1 MHETKRI
8 PICVVEDDP
17 KLAELLCNQLLRFG
31 FAPYQVTDFQNID
44 QEVLASQAKLVLLDI
59 NLPYFDGFY
68 WCRKIRQLSKA
79 PILYLSA
86 RAGEMDQVLALET
99 GGDDYITKPFHPE
112 VLMAKI
118 RAMLRRAYGEY
129 ANDAL
134 DSNHPGGSDI
144 LSWGDLRLDVRRGLL
159 HAHDVT
165 VSLTATE
172 MELLRRLIEAGG
184 HIVRRED
191 LLIALWDDT
200 HFVDDNTLT
209 VNVARVR
216 RKLAEVG
223 FPDVIV
229 TVRGL
234 GYRLD
239 DTGSVGKEDASS

>member
-1 MHETKRI
+1 VDAMQEMKRI

-31 FAPYQVTDFQNID
+31 FEPYQVTNFRNID
-44 QEVLASQAKLVLLDI
+44 QEVVASQAKLVILDI
-59 NLPYFDGFY
+59 NLPYYDGFY
-68 WCRKIRQLSKA
+68 WCRKIRQLSNA

-86 RAGEMDQVLALET
+86 RAGEMDQVLALES

-129 ANDAL
+129 ASGTPA
-134 DSNHPGGSDI
+134 SDT

-159 HAHDVT
+159 HARDVT

-172 MELLRRLIEAGG
+172 MELLRQLIEAGG
-184 HIVRRED
+184 NIVRRED